1 MLLNHHHHHHLL
13 FSHSLSSSSLSSSLR
28 RRAAE
33 NTIRFCDSKTHQRR
47 GNPLIIIKGLE
58 RRTCSGSISNA
69 LTTAR
74 NKRKKCSRIRVW
86 TEDDP
91 PGKPLVSTDDGDKK
105 NNFEPNPEQFLL
117 TSVTFYVVM
126 TAFSQTGCTY
136 LNIHPDLFAQIF
148 VFNPDVATIWSVPL
162 LLSLAMVLLVD
173 ERVEFVK
180 EVKELMVD
188 GVIPNVAPTGANGIL
203 MLSLGAGIGEEALFR
218 GFLMPLLSNGI
229 LERGLGGTEVATY
242 ASLGVTSVIFGAL
255 HAITPAYQIWA
266 TLAGFLFGW
275 EYLNDGL
282 GSAMFTHCF
291 YDFIAFAFII
301 LLWGKP
307 KQPSSS
313 SSSEAGKE

>member
-1 MLLNHHHHHHLL
+1 M
-13 FSHSLSSSSLSSSLR
+13 SSS
-28 RRAAE
+28 
-33 NTIRFCDSKTHQRR
+33 N
-47 GNPLIIIKGLE
+47 G
-58 RRTCSGSISNA
+58 NA
-69 LTTAR
+69 LTTRR
-74 NKRKKCSRIRVW
+74 NKRKKYSRMRLW
-86 TEDDP
+86 AEDDP
-91 PGKPLVSTDDGDKK
+91 PGGEPETIK

>member
-33 NTIRFCDSKTHQRR
+33 NTIRFCDSKTQQRR
-47 GNPLIIIKGLE
+47 GNPLIIKGLE
-58 RRTCSGSISNA
+58 RRTCSSISNA
-69 LTTAR
+69 LTTTR
-74 NKRKKCSRIRVW
+74 NKRNKYSRMRLW

-91 PGKPLVSTDDGDKK
+91 PGGEPETIK

-148 VFNPDVATIWSVPL
+148 VFNPDMATIWSIPL

-203 MLSLGAGIGEEALFR
+203 MLSLGAGIGEVVVF
-218 GFLMPLLSNGI
+218 FI
-229 LERGLGGTEVATY
+229 TQI
-242 ASLGVTSVIFGAL
+242 GVWKL
-255 HAITPAYQIWA
+255 HFFPQRNQET
-266 TLAGFLFGW
+266 TLTTLTT
-275 EYLNDGL
+275 N
-282 GSAMFTHCF
+282 SIRPRCC
-291 YDFIAFAFII
+291 
-301 LLWGKP
+301 
-307 KQPSSS
+307 
-313 SSSEAGKE
+313 

>member
-1 MLLNHHHHHHLL
+1 MLLNHHHHHLL
-13 FSHSLSSSSLSSSLR
+13 FSRSLSSSSLSYSLR

-47 GNPLIIIKGLE
+47 GNPLIIKGLE
-58 RRTCSGSISNA
+58 RRTCSSISNA
-69 LTTAR
+69 LTTTR
-74 NKRKKCSRIRVW
+74 NKRKKCSRMRLW

-91 PGKPLVSTDDGDKK
+91 PGGEPETIK

-148 VFNPDVATIWSVPL
+148 VFNPDMATIWSVPL

-180 EVKELMVD
+180 ELKELMVD

-307 KQPSSS
+307 KQASSSSS

>member
-1 MLLNHHHHHHLL
+1 MLLNHHHHHLL

-58 RRTCSGSISNA
+58 RRTCSSISNA
-69 LTTAR
+69 LTTTR
-74 NKRKKCSRIRVW
+74 NKRKKYSRMRLW

-91 PGKPLVSTDDGDKK
+91 PGGEPETIK

-148 VFNPDVATIWSVPL
+148 VFNPDMATIWSIPL

-307 KQPSSS
+307 KQSSSS

>member
-1 MLLNHHHHHHLL
+1 MLLNHHHHHLL

-47 GNPLIIIKGLE
+47 GNPLIIKGLE
-58 RRTCSGSISNA
+58 RRTCSSISNA
-69 LTTAR
+69 LTTTR
-74 NKRKKCSRIRVW
+74 NKRKKCSRMRLW

-91 PGKPLVSTDDGDKK
+91 PGGEPETIK

-148 VFNPDVATIWSVPL
+148 VFNPDMATIWSVPL

-307 KQPSSS
+307 KQASSSSS

>member
-1 MLLNHHHHHHLL
+1 MLLNHHHHHLL
-13 FSHSLSSSSLSSSLR
+13 FSRSLSSSSLSSSLR

-33 NTIRFCDSKTHQRR
+33 NTIRFCDSKTLQRR
-47 GNPLIIIKGLE
+47 GNRNPLIRKGLE
-58 RRTCSGSISNA
+58 RRTSCGMSSSNGNA
-69 LTTAR
+69 LTTR
-74 NKRKKCSRIRVW
+74 RTKRRKCSRMQLW

-91 PGKPLVSTDDGDKK
+91 PGGEPETIK

>member
-1 MLLNHHHHHHLL
+1 MLLNHHHHHLL

-47 GNPLIIIKGLE
+47 GNPLIIKGLE
-58 RRTCSGSISNA
+58 RRTSCGVSSSNGNA
-69 LTTAR
+69 LTTRR
-74 NKRKKCSRIRVW
+74 NKRKKYSRMRLW
-86 TEDDP
+86 AEDDP
-91 PGKPLVSTDDGDKK
+91 PGGEPETIK

-313 SSSEAGKE
+313 SSSSSEAGKE

>member
-33 NTIRFCDSKTHQRR
+33 NTIRFCDSKTLQRR
-47 GNPLIIIKGLE
+47 GNRNPLIRKGLE
-58 RRTCSGSISNA
+58 RRTSCGMSSSDGNA
-69 LTTAR
+69 LTTRR
-74 NKRKKCSRIRVW
+74 NKRRKCSRMQLW

-91 PGKPLVSTDDGDKK
+91 PGGEPETIK

-148 VFNPDVATIWSVPL
+148 VFNPDMATIWSIPL

-307 KQPSSS
+307 KQSSSS

>member
-1 MLLNHHHHHHLL
+1 MLLNHHHHHLL

-47 GNPLIIIKGLE
+47 GNPLIIKGLE
-58 RRTCSGSISNA
+58 RRTCSSISNA
-69 LTTAR
+69 LTTTR
-74 NKRKKCSRIRVW
+74 NKRKKCSRMRLW

-91 PGKPLVSTDDGDKK
+91 PGGEPETIK

-307 KQPSSS
+307 KQASSSSS

>member
-1 MLLNHHHHHHLL
+1 MLLNHHHHHLL

-47 GNPLIIIKGLE
+47 GNPLIIKGLE
-58 RRTCSGSISNA
+58 RRTCSSISNA
-69 LTTAR
+69 LTTTR
-74 NKRKKCSRIRVW
+74 NKRKKCSRMRLW

-91 PGKPLVSTDDGDKK
+91 PGGEPETIK

>member
-1 MLLNHHHHHHLL
+1 MLLNHHHHHLL

-47 GNPLIIIKGLE
+47 GNPLIIKGLE
-58 RRTCSGSISNA
+58 RRTCSSISNA
-69 LTTAR
+69 LTTTR
-74 NKRKKCSRIRVW
+74 NKRKKCSRMRLW

-91 PGKPLVSTDDGDKK
+91 PGGEPETIK

-313 SSSEAGKE
+313 SSEAGKE

>member
-1 MLLNHHHHHHLL
+1 M
-13 FSHSLSSSSLSSSLR
+13 SSS
-28 RRAAE
+28 
-33 NTIRFCDSKTHQRR
+33 N
-47 GNPLIIIKGLE
+47 G
-58 RRTCSGSISNA
+58 NA
-69 LTTAR
+69 LTTR
-74 NKRKKCSRIRVW
+74 KNKRRKCSRMQLW

-91 PGKPLVSTDDGDKK
+91 PGGEPETIK
-105 NNFEPNPEQFLL
+105 NNFEPNPEQFEPNPEQFLL